1 MNPEGPL
8 RADVDR
14 LNPDGTGATDLVKA
28 EVAAVARVPFDDSI
42 AESPHAAGN
51 RISRHAQRAGFPWI
65 ASSMR
70 LQQNIH
76 DVRSWSQA
84 LNVDIQRE
92 WDRPASILQT
102 DRRKLH
108 RNMRVA
114 PQQLHRFVY
123 MMGSFT
129 CSLPSQGDF
138 DCGAHCDDEPGADND
153 GDVVELAADAD
164 VPPILDHTSATSSS
178 SASGMADKAETQ
190 EMSLMREYLIACLR
204 PGMFVSFPVRENDED
219 ISPFF
224 AQVLAIEP
232 KVTTVDVCTPGNESM
247 FLSVAVQPYDSM
259 LPFGG
264 QDCCAALTAA
274 EVFIFQDEVP
284 HEVDWGRCTIADRRN
299 FLEWSVEKSVN
310 DGCVALRTPKVL
322 QPPADWSLLHS
333 KIPTLSLLDALRE
346 AGWEGARKTLLHRAD
361 DDRLSY
367 DSRRPIPK
375 KSYYK
380 CLLVRAELFGPDVIE
395 FRSDRPKT
403 YLNIC

>member
-1 MNPEGPL
+1 MTP
-8 RADVDR
+8 
-14 LNPDGTGATDLVKA
+14 
-28 EVAAVARVPFDDSI
+28 
-42 AESPHAAGN
+42 
-51 RISRHAQRAGFPWI
+51 
-65 ASSMR
+65 SS
-70 LQQNIH
+70 QF
-76 DVRSWSQA
+76 SS
-84 LNVDIQRE
+84 
-92 WDRPASILQT
+92 
-102 DRRKLH
+102 
-108 RNMRVA
+108 
-114 PQQLHRFVY
+114 
-123 MMGSFT
+123 
-129 CSLPSQGDF
+129 
-138 DCGAHCDDEPGADND
+138 EPGADND

-164 VPPILDHTSATSSS
+164 VPPILDHTSATSSSS

-284 HEVDWGRCTIADRRN
+284 HEVDWGSCTIADRRN
-299 FLEWSVEKSVN
+299 FLEWSVETSVN

-333 KIPTLSLLDALRE
+333 KIPTLSLSLMPLEMLVGKALAKPFCTE
-346 AGWEGARKTLLHRAD
+346 PMMIGSAMTVGGP
-361 DDRLSY
+361 
-367 DSRRPIPK
+367 SRRSLIISACLCALNFLGPTSSNFAAIALKPI
-375 KSYYK
+375 
-380 CLLVRAELFGPDVIE
+380 L
-395 FRSDRPKT
+395 T
-403 YLNIC
+403 IC